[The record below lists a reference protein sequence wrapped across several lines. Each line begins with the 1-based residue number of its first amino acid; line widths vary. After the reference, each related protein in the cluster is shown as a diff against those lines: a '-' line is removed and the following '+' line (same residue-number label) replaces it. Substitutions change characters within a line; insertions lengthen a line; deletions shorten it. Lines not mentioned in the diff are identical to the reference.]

1 MHHYYPNEC
10 ITIEGQ
16 SPMTAVAIAEISVID
31 RHRTN
36 LGDLDSLAK
45 SMKELGQLQP
55 VVVTTELRLVAG
67 GRRLEAAKSLGWTEI
82 EANIVDNLSAATD
95 LLRAE
100 RDENTCRQAF
110 RPTEEHS
117 LYQALLALEA
127 QAMSRGTDAV
137 PAPTAKARASIAEI
151 VTGNPGRHKTLERIG
166 EVKDLAGDAAPSE
179 RVREAARE
187 ALVEIDRTGS
197 VTNAYKR
204 VKLAEKAAIAAQ
216 KSAFEDWSTEELRLR
231 DDLKAGKTVVVSYRD
246 NHSHIVT
253 WATAQ
258 GLLEPIDRRSEW
270 GNPFEL
276 PYDGDRETVVANY
289 ADHYLPHKPSLLSRL
304 GELRGKALACWC
316 APDACHGDVLKAR
329 AEEI

>member
-1 MHHYYPNEC
+1 
-10 ITIEGQ
+10 
-16 SPMTAVAIAEISVID
+16 MTTVAIAEISVID

-55 VVVTTELRLVAG
+55 IVVTTELRLVAG

-82 EANIVDNLSAATD
+82 DANIVDNLSAATD

-117 LYQALLALEA
+117 LYQALLTLET
-127 QAMSRGTDAV
+127 QTLSRGAAASKTV
-137 PAPTAKARASIAEI
+137 PTAKARASIAEI

-166 EVKDLAGDAAPSE
+166 EVKELAGDSAPSD

-187 ALVEIDRTGS
+187 ALVEIDRTGA
-197 VTNAYKR
+197 VTHAYKR
-204 VKLAEKAAIAAQ
+204 VKLAEKAALDAQ
-216 KSAFEDWSTEELRLR
+216 KSEFEDWSDDEIRLR
-231 DDLKAGKTVVVSYRD
+231 DQLNSGQTVVVSYRD
-246 NHSHIVT
+246 NHTHLVT

-270 GNPFEL
+270 GNPFEI
-276 PYDGDRETVVANY
+276 PYDGDRDSVLANY
-289 ADHYLPHKPSLLSRL
+289 ADHYLPYKPSLLSRL
-304 GELRGKALACWC
+304 SELRGRALACWC
-316 APDACHGDVLKAR
+316 APEACHGDILKAR